1 MRAFSQEAKFAY
13 VTFWLFVFGV
23 VLAVYGLA
31 DDRDVVVLAGAFLTA
46 SAVAI
51 NRFGAGRDRRSKILS
66 TPDS

>member
-1 MRAFSQEAKFAY
+1 M
-13 VTFWLFVFGV
+13 TFWLFVFGV

-31 DDRDVVVLAGAFLTA
+31 DDRDVVVLAGAFVTA

-51 NRFGAGRDRRSKILS
+51 NRIGGGRGRRSKILY

>member
-1 MRAFSQEAKFAY
+1 M
-13 VTFWLFVFGV
+13 TFWLFVFGV

-51 NRFGAGRDRRSKILS
+51 NRIGTGRGRRSKILY